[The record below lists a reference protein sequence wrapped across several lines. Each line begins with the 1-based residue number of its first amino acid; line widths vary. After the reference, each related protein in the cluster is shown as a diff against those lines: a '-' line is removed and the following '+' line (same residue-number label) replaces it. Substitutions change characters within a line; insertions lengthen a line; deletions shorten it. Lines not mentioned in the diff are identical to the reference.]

1 MGIKV
6 ELVSRDTDIRSGEPI
21 WAKCCWM
28 RLPIQSYFFTNWIYH
43 NCYPYLLSL
52 ASIPVPVV
60 SYICIKCGFCY
71 SCHWKK
77 EEAEKRLLDNKLSEI
92 FPPSLSTEKSRLIN
106 REAKQ
111 SPPSPQQLHQQQL
124 IVDVHG
130 RTSEP
135 IYTYYRCNHKFSV
148 HGQGSNACKCKH
160 PTNKAHGVSLRVL
173 LFLYTAPFLLLHSF
187 YQIFGL

>member
-1 MGIKV
+1 MFSATESKSGTRTPHEYI
-6 ELVSRDTDIRSGEPI
+6 RDTISFRFRDCKFCGARTE
-21 WAKCCWM
+21 
-28 RLPIQSYFFTNWIYH
+28 LT
-43 NCYPYLLSL
+43 
-52 ASIPVPVV
+52 
-60 SYICIKCGFCY
+60 CIKCGFCY

-77 EEAEKRLLDNKLSEI
+77 EEEEKRLLGNKLGEI
-92 FPPSLSTEKSRLIN
+92 FPPSLSSTGKSRLID

-111 SPPSPQQLHQQQL
+111 SIPSSSSQQQHQQQL

-135 IYTYYRCNHKFSV
+135 ICTYYRCNHKFSV
-148 HGQGSNACKCKH
+148 HGQEGRNACKCKH

-173 LFLYTAPFLLLHSF
+173 LFLYTAPFLLLHNF